1 MGGQKADVGTILV
14 GDSEFVVEDTVHLQ
28 GGKIGHIGKVTKG
41 MIKKGDTA
49 TLKVCPK
56 NRLDTGKNHSATHLL
71 QKALRQVLGNHVEQK
86 GSYVDAERLRFDF
99 SHFSAMT
106 PEEIA
111 KVEEIVNDQISASLD
126 VVTEEMTL
134 EEAKNT
140 GAMALFGEK
149 YGDKVRVVKMGDF
162 STELCGGTHVANTSV
177 IASFKII
184 SESGVAAGVRR
195 IEALT
200 STGLMKYYD
209 NIEKELN
216 AAAKAAKAEPE
227 KLEKKIQSMQE
238 EIRALQSEN
247 EKL

>member
-1 MGGQKADVGTILV
+1 M
-14 GDSEFVVEDTVHLQ
+14 
-28 GGKIGHIGKVTKG
+28 
-41 MIKKGDTA
+41 
-49 TLKVCPK
+49 
-56 NRLDTGKNHSATHLL
+56 
-71 QKALRQVLGNHVEQK
+71 
-86 GSYVDAERLRFDF
+86 DAERLRFDF

-177 IASFKII
+177 IASLRLF
-184 SESGVAAGVRR
+184 
-195 IEALT
+195 L
-200 STGLMKYYD
+200 
-209 NIEKELN
+209 
-216 AAAKAAKAEPE
+216 KAALPQVYAV
-227 KLEKKIQSMQE
+227 L
-238 EIRALQSEN
+238 RR
-247 EKL
+247 